1 MTEFLV
7 ALRHAYPE
15 LREPLRQQIAIVI
28 DQFKPSLTPEWRQI
42 LSQLHAEFEDTSL
55 NGRLRQYVGPP
66 REGPEA
72 PPEFAPLARE
82 LVATPR
88 LLEEHWSWLTS
99 GEATEAWKLGSALA
113 SADPQGLL
121 VEDLLQKV
129 PNSGPDVR
137 LLCGYVA
144 TLRRTL
150 GDEWYEQWVTA
161 LFRREPRPVS
171 VLLEVVAGCGATD
184 RLATMA
190 AELVRRT
197 KFNVAIVGKLK
208 YADWSVTSFDALHA
222 LLRVMM
228 DTGYRETAIGI
239 MKLRMEHAVDEIGRW
254 KPLAIDLVTDLDLIR
269 CREMPN
275 HYWRKVAGMLVA
287 DYPEEIAA
295 AIFRAHAERVESPSW
310 LLRFQKGAVAVLLE
324 CVERDPN
331 NVWHALRRYLW
342 PLEEARRFV
351 IGFPSDVIER
361 LPREEILAWIAE
373 PSAQAA
379 PRAALVA
386 RLTNKRGLTDHGLAA
401 RIIAQYGGDEIVDEA
416 FFSHYVSGSAGRLSS
431 LWQDLAHEFSS
442 VVANT
447 NLPGLRTWA
456 NKSAGTLREM
466 IEWQR
471 EREEELALQ
480 VR

>member
-1 MTEFLV
+1 MVDF
-7 ALRHAYPE
+7 
-15 LREPLRQQIAIVI
+15 
-28 DQFKPSLTPEWRQI
+28 
-42 LSQLHAEFEDTSL
+42 
-55 NGRLRQYVGPP
+55 
-66 REGPEA
+66 
-72 PPEFAPLARE
+72 
-82 LVATPR
+82 
-88 LLEEHWSWLTS
+88 

-121 VEDLLQKV
+121 VEDLLQEV

-161 LFRREPRPVS
+161 LFRREPHPVS

-386 RLTNKRGLTDHGLAA
+386 RLTNKRGLTDHALPP
-401 RIIAQYGGDEIVDEA
+401 VSSPNMEA
-416 FFSHYVSGSAGRLSS
+416 TR
-431 LWQDLAHEFSS
+431 
-442 VVANT
+442 
-447 NLPGLRTWA
+447 
-456 NKSAGTLREM
+456 
-466 IEWQR
+466 
-471 EREEELALQ
+471 
-480 VR
+480 